1 MTIALDLSSRATRR
15 LLGVCAVLLA
25 FLVAGLGLTSQAG
38 SAPGPAVGGRATGVE
53 SALAPSRTPVHP
65 DGASQTRSTPAG
77 SRGAARAANRTP
89 APAVPVAPASPGQ
102 PAVPVLKPEQPE
114 ATARPAQPAA
124 PAAQPTQVVA
134 PPARPVKPTRT
145 GAPLKPDRPRLVPV
159 RPGAARPPVATP
171 ERPPSACVYG
181 PGRYC
186 PDPAP
191 VAPTW

>member
-15 LLGVCAVLLA
+15 LLGVCAVVLA
-25 FLVAGLGLTSQAG
+25 VLVAGLGLTSQAR

-53 SALAPSRTPVHP
+53 SALAPSCTPVHP

-77 SRGAARAANRTP
+77 SRGAARAASRTP
-89 APAVPVAPASPGQ
+89 APAAPVI
-102 PAVPVLKPEQPE
+102 KPDQPE

-124 PAAQPTQVVA
+124 PAAQPTQAVA

-171 ERPPSACVYG
+171 ERPPNSCVYG